1 MIKKRSFLKSLLVF
15 PSGYLVVLLGF
26 DLKYYNASEMA
37 YTVPM
42 YPWPTYMKF
51 VLAVLSCLTTTVIL
65 CYFVFKQEK
74 VNQNGSAPLIQE
86 DAEESASK
94 EL

>member
-1 MIKKRSFLKSLLVF
+1 MSKKSTFLKSLLVF
-15 PSGYLVVLLGF
+15 PSSYLVVLLGF

-65 CYFVFKQEK
+65 CYFVFKQEN
-74 VNQNGSAPLIQE
+74 VNLDASDPLIQE
-86 DAEESASK
+86 SEAGSTSRD
-94 EL
+94 

>member
-15 PSGYLVVLLGF
+15 PSSYLVVLLGF

-51 VLAVLSCLTTTVIL
+51 VLAVLSFLTTTVIL
-65 CYFVFKQEK
+65 SYFVFKQEK

-86 DAEESASK
+86 SEAGSTSRD
-94 EL
+94 